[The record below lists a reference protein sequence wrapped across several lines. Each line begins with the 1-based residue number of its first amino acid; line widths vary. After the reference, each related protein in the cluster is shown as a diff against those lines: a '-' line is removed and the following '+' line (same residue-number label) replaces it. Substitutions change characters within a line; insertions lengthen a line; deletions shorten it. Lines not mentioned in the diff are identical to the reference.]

1 MQVVGT
7 RNGLLFLSIL
17 QNLKILGKKNDKS
30 EVVWQ
35 QVEKLISATVKL
47 NRDTEHDH
55 DHKALE
61 DMSTEIDKILQSY
74 LLCSQTEK
82 EEITSCPE
90 NEEISSSA
98 TVPPPPA
105 PPFMAPEVVDPNQ
118 NSTLTASFKF
128 KPGEKMRTLNWEK
141 LKKVEILNKK
151 SMWEE
156 CAYLKPFLVVN
167 EKDLV
172 DHFCAD
178 KGLTIVAAPQTSK
191 VSMMSLY
198 IASLL
203 CYTSSSFSTKNRR
216 LSK

>member
-1 MQVVGT
+1 
-7 RNGLLFLSIL
+7 LSIL
-17 QNLKILGKKNDKS
+17 QNLEILGKKNDKS
-30 EVVWQ
+30 EVVWEQ
-35 QVEKLISATVKL
+35 IEKLISATVKL
-47 NRDTEHDH
+47 NKDTEHDH

-74 LLCSQTEK
+74 LLFSQTEK
-82 EEITSCPE
+82 EQITSCPE
-90 NEEISSSA
+90 NEKVSSSA

-141 LKKVEILNKK
+141 LKKAEILSKK

-172 DHFCAD
+172 NHFCAD
-178 KGLTIVAAPQTSK
+178 KGLSIVAAPQPSK
-191 VSMMSLY
+191 VSMMSH
-198 IASLL
+198 LL
-203 CYTSSSFSTKNRR
+203 CYTSSSFLMKNRR